1 VSNEVR
7 DDILVEAGPDAVM
20 DVIADFEAYPEWQ
33 DEFKEVEVLET
44 DDDGWGTK
52 VRYHVDAG
60 VLSATFVLEYEYTD
74 DGMRWRLTEGDKLKK
89 NDGRYVLVEEDGGT
103 RVTYELDVEPTVKL
117 PGMVKRQAAKRI
129 ASGALKHMKQRV
141 ESGTGAT

>member
-7 DDILVEAGPDAVM
+7 DDILVEADQDAVM
-20 DVIADFEAYPEWQ
+20 DVIADFEAYPDWQ
-33 DEFKEVEVLET
+33 DEIKEVEVLET

-60 VLSATFVLEYEYTD
+60 ILAATLVLEYEYLD
-74 DGMRWRLTEGDKLKK
+74 DGFRWWLVDGDKVKK
-89 NDGRYVLVEEDGGT
+89 NDGRYILEPEGDGT
-103 RVTYELDVEPTVKL
+103 RVTYELEVEPAVKM

-129 ASGALKHMKQRV
+129 ASGALKEMKKRV
-141 ESGTGAT
+141 ESGAGSA